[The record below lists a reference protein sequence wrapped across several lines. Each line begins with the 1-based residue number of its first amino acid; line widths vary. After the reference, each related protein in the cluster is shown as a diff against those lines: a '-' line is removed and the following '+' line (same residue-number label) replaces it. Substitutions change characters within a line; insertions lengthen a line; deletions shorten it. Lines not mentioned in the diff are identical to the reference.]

1 MPIDPRDIAT
11 CVATD
16 DMDGGPTNPP
26 IVQTSLFTFPTFRA
40 LLDALSSE
48 HSHHVYSRGQNPTVE
63 AVERTLA
70 QLERGEA
77 CKCFGSGMAAI
88 SGVLMGLLE
97 QGDHVLFVNQTYG
110 PTMQLAT
117 QLQRFGITHDLVLD
131 LSVEAVEQA
140 IRPNTKLL
148 WFENPGTMTVRVLD
162 LQAMASMAKA
172 KGMTTCIDN
181 TWATPLLQKP
191 LAMGIDIAVHTASKY
206 LGGHSDIVA
215 GAVITTAERMEQI
228 FYRSYMLHGGILGPF
243 DAWLLRRGIRTLPAR
258 LTQHGEDA
266 LRVANFLRDH
276 DAVAR
281 VYHPAFAENQEV
293 VQRHLSG
300 YAGLFSFELVDDA
313 FDNVARVIDGLE
325 HFHIGVSWGGVES
338 LVISPSRG
346 TNAAAL
352 QQQDLP
358 EGLIRLSVGLEGA
371 DLLIEDLDRALGVR
385 G

>member
-1 MPIDPRDIAT
+1 
-11 CVATD
+11 
-16 DMDGGPTNPP
+16 
-26 IVQTSLFTFPTFRA
+26 
-40 LLDALSSE
+40 
-48 HSHHVYSRGQNPTVE
+48 
-63 AVERTLA
+63 
-70 QLERGEA
+70 
-77 CKCFGSGMAAI
+77 
-88 SGVLMGLLE
+88 
-97 QGDHVLFVNQTYG
+97 
-110 PTMQLAT
+110 
-117 QLQRFGITHDLVLD
+117 
-131 LSVEAVEQA
+131 
-140 IRPNTKLL
+140 
-148 WFENPGTMTVRVLD
+148 
-162 LQAMASMAKA
+162 
-172 KGMTTCIDN
+172 
-181 TWATPLLQKP
+181 
-191 LAMGIDIAVHTASKY
+191 
-206 LGGHSDIVA
+206 
-215 GAVITTAERMEQI
+215 
-228 FYRSYMLHGGILGPF
+228 
-243 DAWLLRRGIRTLPAR
+243 
-258 LTQHGEDA
+258 
-266 LRVANFLRDH
+266 LRDH